1 MVHRPEFLKHRPIL
15 VKKAMTRLGFEK
27 IKNNQPAQL
36 AIGGAG
42 PSQSGSLIRGEGDP
56 TPNVTFTGE
65 DCNGTVGPNG
75 ECSRALMPQPSASD
89 DPLRDSRRQGLIYIP
104 VRSRK
109 LKGLAQIWNQHR
121 FSTGKGLYGVL
132 HKPDDMLERAWL
144 ATRPLRDLDCE
155 AKLYVLLDADV
166 PGHAGE
172 NIVGGVEDPV
182 AYSMEKKAGTRE
194 VRSANPLSPLLKFGN
209 NCFVSDEHIWSPK
222 DFARHM
228 GEAGLPTDFRFL
240 RVYVGFSHYVKSKH
254 EGACYDSH
262 PGCAFVKEFTAA
274 MNKNGYKHLEVR
286 GYFGMLSMGGDDMS
300 RDYRYT
306 KIYFENPR
314 PAATPEYFKP
324 SQKSFVYYSNTDDVR
339 SGTALGRTTQ
349 AAEKAAAFIRNPADF
364 MRKSIRDSAAKKL
377 NPLA

>member
-1 MVHRPEFLKHRPIL
+1 MKLPTMPEIIRKIPGARGVGKAVGRATGVLPSKGAGAGAIMPGLSGPPPSSPPGPGASPRP
-15 VKKAMTRLGFEK
+15 
-27 IKNNQPAQL
+27 NQPSQGAD
-36 AIGGAG
+36 GAG
-42 PSQSGSLIRGEGDP
+42 SSADDDEP
-56 TPNVTFTGE
+56 VT
-65 DCNGTVGPNG
+65 
-75 ECSRALMPQPSASD
+75 SKL
-89 DPLRDSRRQGLIYIP
+89 RRQGLIYIP
-104 VRSRK
+104 LRSRK

-121 FSTGKGLYGVL
+121 FSAGKGLFGVL
-132 HKPDDMLERAWL
+132 CKPDDMLQGAWL

-166 PGHAGE
+166 PGHAGK
-172 NIVGGVEDPV
+172 NIVGSVEDPV
-182 AYSMEKKAGTRE
+182 TYSMQKKAGTRE
-194 VRSANPLSPLLKFGN
+194 PRSANPLAPLLKLGN
-209 NCFVSDEHIWSPK
+209 NCIVSNERMWSPK

-228 GEAGLPTDFRFL
+228 RDAGLPSDFRFL
-240 RVYVGFSHYVKSKH
+240 RLYVGFSQYVKSKH

-300 RDYRYT
+300 KDYRYT

-324 SQKSFVYYSNTDDVR
+324 SQKSFVYYSNTDEVR
-339 SGTALGRTTQ
+339 SGTVLGRTTQ

-364 MRKSIRDSAAKKL
+364 IRKSTRNSAAKKL